1 MRVWAWFTAA
11 GYGIIRRVN
20 LMSHESYLNLLDSAL
35 IPDIWACYGLETMIL
50 LSDPSPQFPQSFNSS
65 LFHFQDWFKD
75 HPEVKLEYF
84 PMKSE
89 DLNPFKIVWNE
100 FVGALRLQ
108 RLQPKDAEEIWAG
121 IEELWFFRS
130 SRLSYW
136 EGLFQSFRADLKKK
150 L

>member
-1 MRVWAWFTAA
+1 M
-11 GYGIIRRVN
+11 IRHRN
-20 LMSHESYLNLLDSAL
+20 
-35 IPDIWACYGLETMIL
+35 
-50 LSDPSPQFPQSFNSS
+50 FQSFNSS
-65 LFHFQDWFKD
+65 LFQDWFKD

-121 IEELWFFRS
+121 IEELWFSAVRDYHIGMDFFS
-130 SRLSYW
+130 HSVLI
-136 EGLFQSFRADLKKK
+136 
-150 L
+150 